1 MTHLVGVVLGMLHDG
16 HQSQP
21 SLLGSRKDLI
31 SWQDETIV
39 TGVSQ
44 LKGVGVLDA
53 VVVGPINGTT
63 TSLIRV

>member
-63 TSLIRV
+63 TSLIWI